1 MRVRLSLPRTSP
13 IEPFQD
19 ARSKATTPCRS
30 VSKYTKKTTTTT
42 TNNNALKQKQKRN
55 RNKKKKK
62 KQKRKLDLT
71 IAFISAL
78 ALVSRNKPHGMGK
91 VQMGME
97 KPRISTGGRMGND
110 V

>member
-1 MRVRLSLPRTSP
+1 MQKCKQ
-13 IEPFQD
+13 IH
-19 ARSKATTPCRS
+19 
-30 VSKYTKKTTTTT
+30 KK
-42 TNNNALKQKQKRN
+42 NNNYYYKQQRIKQKQKRN

-78 ALVSRNKPHGMGK
+78 ALVSRNKAHGMDK